1 MIFFAFLAGM
11 SFVVA
16 CIACAIAIAEHL
28 RSERVEKALLETQ
41 ARHSVFIRDATANLA
56 TIARSNA
63 DAWKELRT
71 QDGMIRAVAAAS
83 QPPAYPV
90 GQVHIVV
97 PGPGTLQ

>member
-11 SFVVA
+11 SFVLA

-28 RSERVEKALLETQ
+28 RAERVEKALLAQ
-41 ARHSVFIRDATANLA
+41 ASEITSGLA
-56 TIARSNA
+56 AIGRSNA
-63 DAWKELRT
+63 DAWKELRA

-83 QPPAYPV
+83 VPPAYPV

-97 PGPGTLQ
+97 PGPRTAQ